1 MRKSTF
7 FFLIVPLSLV
17 LWSGC
22 REQEK
27 KPAGDFENHPI
38 YKHYQ
43 FSNDEKVIEIG
54 VPTPWSTVSH
64 IVEVMKRDEILAEE
78 LGSMGYVVKFFPF
91 LKGDEISYFMGKGS
105 LEGTIMGDVPT
116 LKMAAQGRITV
127 LSLFHKGSVSLVSR
141 DVFRVKDL
149 KNKRVA
155 YPHGS
160 VAHYYL
166 LRLLKEKGMSD
177 AEIRH
182 APMDTSD
189 MLEAIEQKR
198 IDAFTTF
205 EPTATVYTKIDPT
218 LHTISRSFSSYSF
231 FSVRK
236 DYVAAHER
244 AIRALLAAQFRAR
257 NWLGTSDRNLH
268 RASSWVADD
277 SEKFMPLPLK
287 KFIAELDA
295 HCAEDLLSIMI
306 DYDGVINR
314 DVLGEGGNMHREFE
328 FLKEKGFISRDREW
342 KDVKANIAMRTLA
355 EALKGGRHTA
365 SRISP

>member
-7 FFLIVPLSLV
+7 FFLIVPLFLM

-22 REQEK
+22 SKQEK
-27 KPAGDFENHPI
+27 VPAGDFENHPI

-54 VPTPWSTVSH
+54 VPTPWATVGH

-78 LGSMGYVVKFFPF
+78 LARGGYSVKFYPF
-91 LKGDEISYFMGKGS
+91 LKGDEINYFMGKGS
-105 LEGTIMGDVPT
+105 LEGTIMGDAPT
-116 LKMAAQGRITV
+116 LKMAAEGRITV

-141 DVFRVKDL
+141 DVFRMKDL
-149 KNKRVA
+149 KNKRIA

-166 LRLLKEKGMSD
+166 LRLLKEKGMSEAD
-177 AEIRH
+177 IRH

-189 MLEAIEQKR
+189 MFEAIEQKR

-205 EPTATVYTKIDPT
+205 EPTATVYTRLDPT
-218 LHTISRSFSSYSF
+218 LHTINRSFSSYGF

-236 DYVAAHER
+236 NYAAAHER

-257 NWLGTSDRNLH
+257 TWLVTSDRNRHL
-268 RASSWVADD
+268 ASGWVADE

-295 HCAEDLLSIMI
+295 LCAEDVLSMS
-306 DYDGVINR
+306 DYAGVMKR
-314 DVLGEGGNMHREFE
+314 DVLGDGGEMQREFE
-328 FLKEKGFISRDREW
+328 FLKEKGLISREREW
-342 KDVKANIAMRTLA
+342 KDVKANIDTRTLT
-355 EALKGGRHTA
+355 EALKDRRHTA
-365 SRISP
+365 SRVSP

>member
-1 MRKSTF
+1 MRKSAF

-27 KPAGDFENHPI
+27 IPAGDFENHPI

-54 VPTPWSTVSH
+54 VPTPWSTVGH
-64 IVEVMKRDEILAEE
+64 IVEVMKRDEVLKEE
-78 LGSMGYVVKFFPF
+78 LGRGGYTVKFFPF
-91 LKGDEISYFMGKGS
+91 LKGNEINYFMSKGS

-116 LKMAAQGRITV
+116 LKMAAEGRITV

-141 DVFRVKDL
+141 DAFRVRDL
-149 KNKRVA
+149 RNKRVA

-177 AEIRH
+177 ADIRH

-189 MLEAIEQKR
+189 MFEAIKQKR

-205 EPTATVYTKIDPT
+205 EPTATVYMRLDPT
-218 LHTISRSFSSYSF
+218 LHTINRSFSSYGF
-231 FSVRK
+231 FSIRK
-236 DYVAAHER
+236 DYAAAHER

-257 NWLGTSDRNLH
+257 TWLVTSDRNLH
-268 RASSWVADD
+268 RASGWVADD

-287 KFIAELDA
+287 KHITELDT
-295 HCAEDLLSIMI
+295 HCAEDLLGIMS
-306 DYDGVINR
+306 DYDAVMSR
-314 DVLGEGGNMHREFE
+314 DVLGDDGDLRREFE
-328 FLKEKGFISRDREW
+328 FLKDKGLISRDREW
-342 KDVKANIAMRTLA
+342 KDVKANIDTRMLT
-355 EALKGGRHTA
+355 EALKDGRHAA